1 MGKHTEMDKD
11 AAARIQSAAARDP
24 ESDTAQSG
32 FDSRAQS
39 AADRHQDE
47 GEQDDE
53 DDDPPLR
60 WSSRSG
66 RGCLR
71 SRPTFHGGRTPP
83 VLQQTIVF

>member
-1 MGKHTEMDKD
+1 MGKHTDMDKD

-53 DDDPPLR
+53 DDAPPPGR
-60 WSSRSG
+60 SSGSG
-66 RGCLR
+66 RG
-71 SRPTFHGGRTPP
+71 
-83 VLQQTIVF
+83 